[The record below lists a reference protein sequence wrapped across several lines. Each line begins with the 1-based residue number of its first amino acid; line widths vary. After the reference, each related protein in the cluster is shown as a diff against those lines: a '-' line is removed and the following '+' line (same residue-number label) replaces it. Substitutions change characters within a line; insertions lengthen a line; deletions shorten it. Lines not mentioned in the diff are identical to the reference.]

1 MKDINSP
8 IVTHEYG
15 YTEINNKPPTSQHG
29 LVINSNEKHKLK
41 YSADQARVFLRFVP
55 FFISEYV
62 DVDDDYHKFLAQLI
76 QICHV
81 VFAPIISNKTIEQ
94 LTLMIKEHLRLF
106 KTLFPAEN
114 VDPKQHYTL
123 HFPKLIRRNWP
134 LIRSHCFNYE
144 STRNYYKI
152 LDRQQNLK
160 NLLLSLAKRHQNL
173 ES

>member
-1 MKDINSP
+1 MQI
-8 IVTHEYG
+8 
-15 YTEINNKPPTSQHG
+15 
-29 LVINSNEKHKLK
+29 KLEFF
-41 YSADQARVFLRFVP
+41 YVLFL

-81 VFAPIISNKTIEQ
+81 VFAPIISNETIEQ

-134 LIRSHCFNYE
+134 LNRSHCFNYE
-144 STRNYYKI
+144 STCNYYKI

-160 NLLLSLAKRHQNL
+160 KLLLSLAKRHQNL
-173 ES
+173 ESRTVIELLVDIQYSQQKGSMV

>member
-1 MKDINSP
+1 MQI
-8 IVTHEYG
+8 
-15 YTEINNKPPTSQHG
+15 
-29 LVINSNEKHKLK
+29 KLEFF
-41 YSADQARVFLRFVP
+41 YVLFL

-62 DVDDDYHKFLAQLI
+62 DLDDDYHKFLAQLI

-173 ES
+173 ESWTVIELLVDIQYSQQKGSMV